1 MQHNNRSE
9 TATSENGNREA
20 REESQASDVA
30 GPVIDRRQKEQAL
43 RQALQAANF

>member
-9 TATSENGNREA
+9 TATSENDNPEA
-20 REESQASDVA
+20 RDESQVSDVA
-30 GPVIDRRQKEQAL
+30 GSAADLDRKEQAL